1 MHSMGKVKWSEK
13 KISEMQKAG
22 RGQGSG
28 SDYRPWIE
36 VADVSSRGRSRR
48 VWSHK
53 TGRVHELLS
62 DVEYKVFL
70 ISEWSRSV
78 VDIQEQYPLDRE
90 LTQTLAQQLSI
101 KHPCYPTTHVPTVMT
116 VDFLLT
122 IVRGGEQT
130 LLALNCKREEEA
142 EEARSIEKL
151 EIQRSYFEV
160 MEIGHHLVYHS
171 RIPEQKVR
179 SIEWIRSALL
189 KENEVE
195 PRAGYYE
202 DLKRVMTKDLASG
215 QQTTAEGSLASF
227 CKRFD
232 TNQGLEPGA
241 GLRVARML
249 MQERALQADL
259 NADNLAAA
267 PLSSFLM
274 TARAGRLRSVG

>member
-1 MHSMGKVKWSEK
+1 MGKVKWSEK
-13 KISEMQKAG
+13 KISEMQRMG

-28 SDYRPWIE
+28 AAYQPWIE

-48 VWSHK
+48 VWSPK

-62 DVEYKVFL
+62 DVEYEIFL
-70 ISEWSRSV
+70 LAEWSRSV
-78 VDIQEQYPLDRE
+78 VDIQEQFPLDRE
-90 LTQTLAQQLSI
+90 LTQTIAQNLGVR
-101 KHPCYPTTHVPTVMT
+101 HPCYPTTHVPTVMT

-122 IVRGGEQT
+122 VDRDGEEA
-130 LLALNCKREEEA
+130 LLALNCKREDEA
-142 EEARSIEKL
+142 EDARSIEKL
-151 EIQRSYFEV
+151 EIQRSYFEEL
-160 MEIGHHLVYHS
+160 EIKHHLAYHS
-171 RIPEQKVR
+171 RIPHLKVR

-189 KENEVE
+189 KEHESE
-195 PRAGYYE
+195 PSAGYYE
-202 DLKRVMTKDLASG
+202 ELKRVMTKDLASG
-215 QQTTAEGSLASF
+215 KRTTADSTLASF

-232 TNQGLEPGA
+232 TNHGLEPGT

-259 NADNLAAA
+259 NADDLAAA